1 MRTAV
6 VIALPML
13 LTSVAFVHAEDV
25 ATLIE
30 HQSQEFS
37 DASASGDA
45 ATIAKYLDDRVI
57 FMNETGEVSD
67 KKGIVDGTQPTPKN
81 IQRKLTQ
88 SDFKVEVHG
97 DVAVTSFTDNL
108 DQQLFGQ
115 TLKIKYL
122 STEVWKKQGADWKM
136 ISSQTMTKPDDPK
149 TVALP
154 AATLDEYVGTYEAT
168 SAFKMTIAREGDG
181 LVGSTNGGKPYPINA
196 ELRDVLVTP
205 GQPTLRRI
213 MQRDASGKISGLI
226 SRREGHDFVLKR
238 VG

>member
-1 MRTAV
+1 MRIAA
-6 VIALPML
+6 IALPML
-13 LTSVAFVHAEDV
+13 LTSGVAAHAEDV

-30 HQSQEFS
+30 RQSQEFS
-37 DASASGDA
+37 DASAAGDA

-57 FMNETGEVSD
+57 FMNETGEIGD
-67 KKGIVDGTQPTPKN
+67 KKGIVESTQPSPKN
-81 IQRKLTQ
+81 VQRKLTQ

-108 DQQLFGQ
+108 DQQLYGQ

-122 STEVWKKQGADWKM
+122 STEVWMKEGSAWKM
-136 ISSQTMTKPDDPK
+136 ISSQTMTMPDDPK
-149 TVALP
+149 TVPLP
-154 AATLDEYVGTYEAT
+154 PATLDEYVGTYEAT
-168 SAFKMTIAREGDG
+168 PAFKMRIAREGDG
-181 LVGSTNGGKPYPINA
+181 LVGTTNDGKPYVIKA

-213 MQRDASGKISGLI
+213 IQRDANGKVTGLI

-238 VG
+238 VS

>member
-6 VIALPML
+6 VVALPIL
-13 LTSVAFVHAEDV
+13 LLSVSSLRAEDV
-25 ATLIE
+25 AKLIE
-30 HQSQEFS
+30 RQSQEFS

-45 ATIAKYLDDRVI
+45 ATIAKYLDEHVI
-57 FMNETGEVSD
+57 FMNETGEISD

-108 DQQLFGQ
+108 DQQLYGQ

-122 STEVWKKQGADWKM
+122 STEVWKKEGAAWKM
-136 ISSQTMTKPDDPK
+136 ISSQTMTKPDDPR
-149 TVALP
+149 TVTLP
-154 AATLDEYVGTYEAT
+154 AAALDEYVGTYEAT
-168 SAFKMTIAREGDG
+168 PAFKMRIAREGDG
-181 LVGSTNGGKPYPINA
+181 LVGITNDGKPYPIKA

-213 MQRDASGKISGLI
+213 IQRDANGKVSGLI
-226 SRREGHDFVLKR
+226 SRRDGHDFVLKR
-238 VG
+238 AG

>member
-6 VIALPML
+6 VVALPIL
-13 LTSVAFVHAEDV
+13 LTTVASVRAEDV
-25 ATLIE
+25 AALIE
-30 HQSQEFS
+30 RQSQEFS
-37 DASASGDA
+37 DASAAGDA

-57 FMNETGEVSD
+57 FMNETGEISD
-67 KKGIVDGTQPTPKN
+67 KKGIVEGTQPTPKN
-81 IQRKLTQ
+81 IVRKLTQ

-97 DVAVTSFTDNL
+97 DVAVTSFADNL
-108 DQQLFGQ
+108 DQQLYGQ
-115 TLKIKYL
+115 TLKIRYL
-122 STEVWKKQGADWKM
+122 STEVWKKEGGDWKM
-136 ISSQTMTKPDDPK
+136 ISSQTMTSPDDPK
-149 TVALP
+149 TVSLP

-168 SAFKMTIAREGDG
+168 PAFKMRIAREGDE
-181 LVGSTNGGKPYPINA
+181 LVGTTNDGKPYAIKA

-213 MQRDASGKISGLI
+213 IQRDANGKVTGLI

>member
-1 MRTAV
+1 MRAEN
-6 VIALPML
+6 
-13 LTSVAFVHAEDV
+13 VAA
-25 ATLIE
+25 LIE
-30 HQSQEFS
+30 RQSQEFS

-57 FMNETGEVSD
+57 FMNETGEISD

-108 DQQLFGQ
+108 DQQLYGQ

-122 STEVWKKQGADWKM
+122 STEVWKKEGADWKM

-154 AATLDEYVGTYEAT
+154 ASTLDEYVGTYEAT
-168 SAFKMTIAREGDG
+168 PAFKMQHRARGRWSGRYD
-181 LVGSTNGGKPYPINA
+181 
-196 ELRDVLVTP
+196 
-205 GQPTLRRI
+205 QRR
-213 MQRDASGKISGLI
+213 QTVSDQSRTARRARHARPADASPYHPARCERQSQRTHQPPRRTRLRAETRGLMK
-226 SRREGHDFVLKR
+226 ETDA
-238 VG
+238 